1 MMMIQQ
7 ISSLGSLGI
16 ETGEHIFLSK
26 GRKPEGSF
34 RAPTYKGADLIIHHN
49 GRAGLDFI
57 GFWAKSKDSE
67 DLSEGDIKPRG
78 VSYIKPCFIPIKFS

>member
-1 MMMIQQ
+1 MLIQQ
-7 ISSLGSLGI
+7 IRSFGSPGN
-16 ETGEHIFLSK
+16 EAGEQVFPNTE
-26 GRKPEGSF
+26 RKPKGSF

-57 GFWAKSKDSE
+57 GIWAKSKDSE